1 MFGIDFEG
9 HPALVN
15 LYLPEDF
22 EGNPLRKSFK
32 LATRVVKYLA
42 GGEGSRRSGGWP
54 LMSLT
59 QKDLKTPQEVID
71 ELSSGSLQTEQ
82 MLLNVGPQHPAT
94 HGVFRLLATIDG
106 EVLVDAEPVIGYM
119 HRGYEK
125 LVEARDYRQITNLVS
140 RMDWLSN
147 IQNELPMWMAVEAL
161 MELEVPPRAQYMRV
175 LMVEANRILNHLMF
189 FASFGAELGAITP
202 TFYAFREREDIQFAM
217 EQATGGRMHFGYM
230 RAGGLKEDVP
240 RGFLDLMLKAVRQ
253 VIARMDDYYNLLVG
267 NEIFKART
275 IGVGV
280 LEPEVAYN
288 YGVSGPIARGS
299 DINFDVRKDE
309 PYLVYDQFDFE
320 VPVGTE
326 RGLLR
331 SLLGPAARGLRERS
345 DHRAGDRGHAV
356 RPDPRQGSACDPTA
370 GGRGLHPYRELARR
384 VGLLPDLRRTQQA
397 VPDEDQHAV
406 VQQRFGSSLR
416 AQGHVRVGHDRDP
429 GVLLLRTG
437 GHRPVIEIN
446 SHGLAT
452 PVRQAR
458 GHPHGGPGR

>member
-1 MFGIDFEG
+1 
-9 HPALVN
+9 
-15 LYLPEDF
+15 
-22 EGNPLRKSFK
+22 
-32 LATRVVKYLA
+32 
-42 GGEGSRRSGGWP
+42 
-54 LMSLT
+54 MSLT
-59 QKDLKTPQEVID
+59 EKNLKTPQEVID

-299 DINFDVRKDE
+299 NINFDVRKDE
-309 PYLVYDQFDFE
+309 PYLIYDQLDFE
-320 VPVGTE
+320 VPMGTSGDCFD
-326 RGLLR
+326 RFWVLLHEVYESAR
-331 SLLGPAARGLRERS
+331 IIEQVIEGMPSGPILGKAPRVIQPPEGEVYIRTENSLGELGYYLIS
-345 DHRAGDRGHAV
+345 DGHNK
-356 RPDPRQGSACDPTA
+356 
-370 GGRGLHPYRELARR
+370 PYRMKIRTPSYSNVSA
-384 VGLLPDLRRTQQA
+384 LPYVLKGTFVSDMIAIL
-397 VPDEDQHAV
+397 
-406 VQQRFGSSLR
+406 GSFFFVL
-416 AQGHVRVGHDRDP
+416 GDIDR
-429 GVLLLRTG
+429 
-437 GHRPVIEIN
+437 
-446 SHGLAT
+446 
-452 PVRQAR
+452 
-458 GHPHGGPGR
+458 